1 MVKVSVKQGG
11 IDELNNLSY
20 FFLVSCLVEKF
31 HDFFGQ
37 LVVGSGP
44 NASSFVA
51 LDHDRVLYVSKFLKI
66 N

>member
-51 LDHDRVLYVSKFLKI
+51 LDHYRV
-66 N
+66 